1 MLPPFAAGIPSASE
15 APREAV
21 ASGFGLKTDPEPK
34 ARRLEGPGTPQER
47 PNDAERILEELRG
60 GARTKVLERLGS
72 AWPVG
77 RST

>member
-1 MLPPFAAGIPSASE
+1 MLPPFALGIPSASE
-15 APREAV
+15 APREA

-60 GARTKVLERLGS
+60 GARTKVLEESLGS